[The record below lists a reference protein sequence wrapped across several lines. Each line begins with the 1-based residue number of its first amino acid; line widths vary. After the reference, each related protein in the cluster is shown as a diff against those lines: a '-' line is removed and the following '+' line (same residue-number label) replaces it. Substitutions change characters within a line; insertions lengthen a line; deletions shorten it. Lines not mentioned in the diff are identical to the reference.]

1 MTAPNPLVRV
11 LLAVTSLGRGT
22 VELTDE
28 TLSVHLG
35 IGWQSRMPRSSIV
48 SAGRDPR
55 HRISIGAHGWGGTWL
70 VNTSGHDLVRL
81 ALHPDQRGRC
91 LGIPVRVR
99 TLRVSLAE
107 PDAFLA
113 ALDAPAHAA

>member
-11 LLAVTSLGRGT
+11 LLAVTAFGRGT

-35 IGWQSRMPRSSIV
+35 IGWQSTVPRSSIV
-48 SAGRDPR
+48 SARRDPK
-55 HRISIGAHGWGGTWL
+55 HRISIGAHGWAGTWL

-81 ALHPDQRGRC
+81 DLHPDQRGRC
-91 LGIPVRVR
+91 LGIPARVR
-99 TLRVSLAE
+99 TLRVSLAD
-107 PDAFLA
+107 PDGFLA
-113 ALDAPAHAA
+113 ALGAPARAA